1 MPKIVD
7 WPTPGTTW
15 WWMRYRPSRRS
26 KWRVL
31 LVRVIRD
38 PARAEYIKPFQD
50 RNCISRYI
58 SKEWEATFHPAAP
71 PPEDWLG
78 DD

>member
-7 WPTPGTTW
+7 WPTPDTLW
-15 WWMRYRPSRRS
+15 WWMRYRRSRRS

-38 PARAEYIKPFQD
+38 PEGAEYIAPFQD
-50 RNCISRYI
+50 HNAISRSI
-58 SKEWEATFHPAAP
+58 CTEWEARFHPAAP
-71 PPEDWLG
+71 PPQPWLCE
-78 DD
+78 